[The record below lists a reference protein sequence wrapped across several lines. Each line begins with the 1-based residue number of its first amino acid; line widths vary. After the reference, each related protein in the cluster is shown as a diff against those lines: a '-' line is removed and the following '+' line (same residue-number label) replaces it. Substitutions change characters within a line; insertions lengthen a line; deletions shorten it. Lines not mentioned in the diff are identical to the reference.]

1 MSELRLNLITMQWV
15 MITPDKDLPKPA
27 PLADVLAIDN
37 LPEHDP
43 DCPFC
48 PGNEDKCGKPNL
60 TIGGNGSWRVRVI
73 PDKYPMLRPGPPPAR
88 ERSGIRIRMDGIGAH
103 EVIVESR
110 RHNTTLGL
118 LSKDDIME
126 NLLAYRERYEELV
139 RRDCV
144 KQVTIFKNHG
154 RGSGSTIPHPHASIV
169 GTPIISSEV
178 RRRMDR
184 AINYYEEN
192 GRCIFCDVIA
202 QELSEEERV
211 ITKTENFAAFVPYAA
226 LSPYHTWIFPR
237 HHACS
242 YMMLDDHLIA
252 ELAGVLK
259 DVLFRLYVGLRNPSY
274 NLCIRSLPSQA
285 GGHSYFHWYISIV
298 PRMLEKAGFEM
309 GSGMYVN
316 PAYPEACAE
325 HLRSIELPA
334 TV

>member
-15 MITPDKDLPKPA
+15 VIAPDKDLPKPS
-27 PLADVLAIDN
+27 PLANTHAIEA

-48 PGNEDKCGKPNL
+48 PGNEKGCGKPHL
-60 TIGGNGSWRVRVI
+60 TIGGNGAWRVRVI
-73 PDKYPMLRPGPPPAR
+73 PNKYPMLKHGPAPER
-88 ERSGIRIRMDGIGAH
+88 ERFGIKIRMDGVGAH

-139 RRDCV
+139 KHDYV

-154 RGSGSTIPHPHASIV
+154 RSSGSSIVHPHASIV
-169 GTPIISSEV
+169 GMPIISSEV
-178 RRRMDR
+178 RRRMER
-184 AINYYEEN
+184 AINYFEEN
-192 GRCIFCDVIA
+192 GRCIFCDCLR
-202 QELSEEERV
+202 QELADGERV
-211 ITKTENFAAFVPYAA
+211 ITQSENFAAFIPFAA
-226 LSPYHTWIFPR
+226 LSPYHTWIFPKQ
-237 HHACS
+237 HACS
-242 YMMLDDHLIA
+242 YAMLDDHLIA
-252 ELAGVLK
+252 DLAGVLK
-259 DVLFRLYVGLRNPSY
+259 DVLLRLHVGLHNPSY

-298 PRMLEKAGFEM
+298 PRLLEKAGFEM

-316 PAYPEACAE
+316 PTLPEACAE
-325 HLRSIELPA
+325 HLRSIELPQ
-334 TV
+334 

>member
-15 MITPDKDLPKPA
+15 VIAPDKDLPKPA
-27 PLADVLAIDN
+27 PLVNTGSIES

-48 PGNEDKCGKPNL
+48 PGNEKGCGKPHL

-73 PDKYPMLRPGPPPAR
+73 PNKYPMLKEGPAP
-88 ERSGIRIRMDGIGAH
+88 ERTRDGIKIRMAGAGAH

-110 RHNTTLGL
+110 RHNTSLGL
-118 LSKDDIME
+118 LSRDDIME

-139 RRDCV
+139 KLDCV

-154 RGSGSTIPHPHASIV
+154 RGSGTTIAHPHASIV
-169 GTPIISSEV
+169 GLPIISSEV

-184 AINYYEEN
+184 AINYFEEN
-192 GRCIFCDVIA
+192 GRCIFCDCVA
-202 QELSEEERV
+202 QEVADGERV
-211 ITKTENFAAFVPYAA
+211 IVETEHFAAFIPFAA
-226 LSPYHTWIFPR
+226 LSPYHTWIFPKR
-237 HHACS
+237 HACS
-242 YMMLDDHLIA
+242 YAMLDDALIA
-252 ELAGVLK
+252 DLAGVLK
-259 DVLFRLYVGLRNPSY
+259 EVLLRLHIGLHDPSY

-285 GGHSYFHWYISIV
+285 GGHSYFHWYVSIV
-298 PRMLEKAGFEM
+298 PRLLAKAGFEM

-316 PAYPEACAE
+316 PTLPEACAE

-334 TV
+334 

>member
-15 MITPDKDLPKPA
+15 VIAPDKDLPKPK
-27 PLADVLAIDN
+27 PLANTHAIES

-48 PGNEDKCGKPNL
+48 PGNEAKCGKPHL
-60 TIGGNGSWRVRVI
+60 TIGGSGSWRVRVI
-73 PDKYPMLRPGPPPAR
+73 PDKFPMLRPGTLPER
-88 ERSGIRIRMDGIGAH
+88 ERSGIRIRMDGTGAH

-110 RHNTTLGL
+110 RHNMTLGL
-118 LSKDDIME
+118 LAKDDIME

-139 RRDCV
+139 KLECV

-154 RGSGSTIPHPHASIV
+154 RGSGSSILHPHASIV

-192 GRCIFCDVIA
+192 GRCIFCDVVE
-202 QELSEEERV
+202 QELAEGERV
-211 ITKTENFAAFVPYAA
+211 ITQTDHFVAFTPYAA

-237 HHACS
+237 EHACS
-242 YMMLDDHLIA
+242 YAMIDDHHIA

-259 DVLFRLYVGLRNPSY
+259 DVLYRFYVGLHNPSY

-316 PAYPEACAE
+316 PIYPEECAA

-334 TV
+334 